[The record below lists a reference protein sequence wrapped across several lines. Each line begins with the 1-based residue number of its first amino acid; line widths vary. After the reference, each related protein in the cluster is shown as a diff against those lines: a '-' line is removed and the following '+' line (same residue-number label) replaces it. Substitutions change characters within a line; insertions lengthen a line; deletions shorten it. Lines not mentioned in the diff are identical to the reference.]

1 MEITTEEIQKKFESL
16 PEDLKWAIMA
26 VNVDEKVTEIGKTYG
41 LNIEQL
47 GQLSLE
53 THMVI
58 LDYTH
63 PEKFE
68 ESLKAS
74 LNLPDEKNREIVMN
88 INDKI
93 LREIKE
99 NLMSKSGKT
108 DDKKNEEIPQMEES
122 KLKQK
127 EKFLNKEEK
136 TEDEEETIKNI
147 QNKKIMDSVS
157 SQKLFGSF
165 QTPTIK
171 TEYSLNNI
179 SKNQEKTGTSANQ
192 NVKIPLE
199 ATIKPVSS
207 DTKSVSPSYSIKE
220 DPYRLKP
227 E

>member
-1 MEITTEEIQKKFESL
+1 MGITIEEIQKKFESL
-16 PEDLKWAIMA
+16 PENLKWAIMA
-26 VNVDEKVTEIGKTYG
+26 VNVDEKITTIGQASG

-53 THMVI
+53 TYMVM
-58 LDYTH
+58 LGYTR

-68 ESLKAS
+68 ESLKIS
-74 LNLPDEKNREIVMN
+74 LNLPDEKNKKIVMD

-99 NLMSKSGKT
+99 NLMSRSGEI
-108 DDKKNEEIPQMEES
+108 DNKKEEEVPQMEES

-127 EKFLNKEEK
+127 EEFLNKEEK
-136 TEDEEETIKNI
+136 TEDEEEIKKNI
-147 QNKKIMDSVS
+147 QNKKIMDSIS
-157 SQKLFGSF
+157 SQKLFSSF
-165 QTPTIK
+165 QTPTVK

-179 SKNQEKTGTSANQ
+179 SKNQEKTGTSVEKD
-192 NVKIPLE
+192 VKTPIGT
-199 ATIKPVSS
+199 TIKHVSS
-207 DTKSVSPSYSIKE
+207 DTQSISPSYSIKE

>member
-1 MEITTEEIQKKFESL
+1 MEITVEEIQKKFESL
-16 PEDLKWAIMA
+16 PENLRWAIMA
-26 VNVDEKVTEIGKTYG
+26 TNVDEKITTIGQASG

-53 THMVI
+53 TYMVM
-58 LDYTH
+58 LGYTR

-74 LNLPDEKNREIVMN
+74 LNLPDEKNKKIVTD

-99 NLMSKSGKT
+99 NLMSKSGEINNE
-108 DDKKNEEIPQMEES
+108 KKEEIPQMEES
-122 KLKQK
+122 KLQQK
-127 EKFLNKEEK
+127 EEFLNKAEK
-136 TEDEEETIKNI
+136 TETEEETLKNI
-147 QNKKIMDSVS
+147 QNKKIMDSIS

-165 QTPTIK
+165 KTPTVK

-179 SKNQEKTGTSANQ
+179 SKDQEKSATSVDKDVKAPFGT
-192 NVKIPLE
+192 I
-199 ATIKPVSS
+199 IKHVSS
-207 DTKSVSPSYSIKE
+207 DTKTVSPSYSIKE